1 MDSRVIL
8 DTLGAETLLGKGDM
22 LYLSSEASAPVRVQG
37 VFVSDKEVEALVSY
51 WQRIYT
57 DAEDEIEDEAPWEEI
72 LQKQSS
78 IDASD
83 EIIDR
88 AINSFNRRA
97 LQVRPCSRETSY
109 RLSTGSEADG

>member
-1 MDSRVIL
+1 
-8 DTLGAETLLGKGDM
+8 M

-88 AINSFNRRA
+88 AIKLVQQEGSASASMLQRKLRIGYPRAARLMDELRRW
-97 LQVRPCSRETSY
+97 V
-109 RLSTGSEADG
+109 